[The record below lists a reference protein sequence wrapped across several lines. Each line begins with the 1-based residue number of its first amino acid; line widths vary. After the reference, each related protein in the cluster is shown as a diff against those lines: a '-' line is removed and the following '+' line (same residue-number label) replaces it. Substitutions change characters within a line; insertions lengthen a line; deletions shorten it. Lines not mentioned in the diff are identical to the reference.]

1 MTMKKNNRVFCALA
15 APLIA
20 LGCAAHMA
28 TYVGDP
34 QNQLLDRTKT
44 ALCIPVDSLH
54 VTYTDNTKAVPD
66 SQISDS
72 FLTAAARSFF
82 SFEISRCFHVV
93 NCRKDSS
100 DSASDSLQAFSAG
113 HYSHLLGDTGAFALI
128 GGRVRDLALKYK
140 ADFVIIPYSCT
151 VRQISTRPE
160 GWRNTQQAPAYERP
174 VDYHAKTSFHV
185 QIWDKSGR
193 LVFERIGRDESGKPL
208 FYSLFKKDK
217 VPGKDLVEYA
227 KRYYALPL
235 VKSLYK
241 SVRLALMVQAGRK
254 G

>member
-1 MTMKKNNRVFCALA
+1 MKKKYRLFCVLA
-15 APLIA
+15 APLVV

-28 TYVGDP
+28 TYVSDP
-34 QNQLLDRTKT
+34 QNQLLDRTKS

-54 VTYTDNTKAVPD
+54 VTYTDKTKAVPD

-72 FLTAAARSFF
+72 FFTAAARSFF
-82 SFEISRCFHVV
+82 SFEISRSFQVV

-100 DSASDSLQAFSAG
+100 DSASDSLPAFRAG
-113 HYSHLLGDTGAFALI
+113 HYSRLLGDTGAFALI
-128 GGRVRDLALKYK
+128 SGRVRDLAAKYK
-140 ADFVIIPYSCT
+140 ADFVAIPYACT
-151 VRQISTRPE
+151 IKQISTRPE
-160 GWRNTQQAPAYERP
+160 GWRSNQQAPAYERP
-174 VDYHAKTSFHV
+174 VDYLAKTSFHV

-241 SVRLALMVQAGRK
+241 SVKIALMVQAK
-254 G
+254 